1 MNAPLSENPPA
12 LTRQQ
17 KMLTLAGTLLSMFL
31 AALDQTVV
39 ATAGPDMQR
48 SLHLAPGLYTWITTA
63 YLVSSTVLVPVYG
76 RLSDLFGRKV
86 ILVVGVV
93 IFLAASALCGISQN
107 AWQLI
112 AFRALQGV
120 GSASLFTSAFAVV
133 ADLFPPSERGRYS
146 GLFGAVFGISSLV
159 GPLLGGFI
167 TDHFGWHWVFF
178 INLPIGAVALAFILL
193 RMPPLKPSSSLPR
206 PSVDIMGAVLLAVGT
221 IPLLLGASLGRAVLR
236 EGDIG
241 YLWTS
246 PPMLAMG
253 LLAVLGLVG
262 FVAWELR
269 VKDPLVD
276 LSLFKTPAVK
286 WGVLAMFVLGAA
298 FLTPMVFLPL
308 FMVNVVGVT
317 ATQSGLTI
325 SPLVMGIVAGNVLSG
340 QLASR
345 FGKYKPFMLVA
356 LVVLT
361 VGFLV
366 MGFTLT
372 AGSTQGEVT
381 LKMVLLGLGLGPSI
395 PLYTLAVQNAVPPQQ
410 MGVATSMTTFFRSM
424 GSTVG
429 VAIVGSLFATTLSEQ
444 MATRLGK
451 ATEGLPPQLVQGFA
465 RSQGAGAAEEGGATG
480 MRFDAEAQKQKAR
493 DGLEGARRL
502 ALKAL
507 EGEPLAVMAV
517 KSSPLADDALK
528 KALEGGGPVA
538 QAKARGEATWLRVQQ
553 AAQDANQWTALLESN
568 ELQPEVKKAALDVS
582 PSELK
587 DGAGP
592 ALALRPVKAVIDA
605 EAERLGAM
613 ALEQARTKVEVRY
626 NQEQPKVLAAID
638 AVGLAIRESFTDAI
652 SLVYRL
658 AAVLAVLAFLLT
670 LKIPQ
675 LALRGR
681 MPTPTPSE

>member
-1 MNAPLSENPPA
+1 MNAPLPEQSPA

-17 KMLTLAGTLLSMFL
+17 KVFTLAGTLLAMFL

-86 ILVVGVV
+86 ILLVGVV
-93 IFLAASALCGISQN
+93 IFLGASALCGISQN

-133 ADLFPPSERGRYS
+133 ADLFPPAERGRYS
-146 GLFGAVFGISSLV
+146 GLFGSVFGISSLV

-178 INLPIGAVALAFILL
+178 INLPIGALALAFIAL
-193 RMPPLKPSSSLPR
+193 RMPPLRSEGPR
-206 PSVDIMGAVLLAVGT
+206 APVDVTGAVLLAMGSV
-221 IPLLLGASLGRAVLR
+221 PLLVGASLGRSVLR
-236 EGDIG
+236 DGDVG

-253 LLAVLGLVG
+253 LLAVVGLAG

-276 LSLFKTPAVK
+276 LSLFRTPTVK
-286 WGVLAMFVLGAA
+286 WGVSTMFVLGAA

-317 ATQSGLTI
+317 ATASGLTI
-325 SPLVMGIVAGNVLSG
+325 SPLVLGIVAGNVLSG

-345 FGKYKPFMLVA
+345 FGRYKPFMLVA
-356 LVVLT
+356 LVLLT

-366 MGFTLT
+366 MGLTLT
-372 AGSTQGEVT
+372 ASSTQGEVT

-395 PLYTLAVQNAVPPQQ
+395 PLYTLAVQNAVPAHQ

-429 VAIVGSLFATTLSEQ
+429 VAVVGSLFATTLAEG
-444 MATRLGK
+444 MTTRLAK
-451 ATEGLPPQLVQGFA
+451 ATEGLPPALVQGFA
-465 RSQGAGAAEEGGATG
+465 QRGAASGGEGPQTG
-480 MRFDAEAQKQKAR
+480 LRFDVEAQKQKVS

-507 EGEPLAVMAV
+507 DGEPLAVLAV
-517 KSSPLADDALK
+517 QSSPLADDALK
-528 KALEGGGPVA
+528 AAIADGGPVA
-538 QAKARGEATWLRVQQ
+538 QSRARAEATWRRVQE
-553 AAQDANQWTALLESN
+553 AAQDPNTWTALLASN
-568 ELQPEVKKAALDVS
+568 ELAPAVRTAALSVT
-582 PSELK
+582 PAELK

-592 ALALRPVKAVIDA
+592 ALALKPVKAVIDA

-613 ALEQARTKVEVRY
+613 ALEKARTKLELRVMLEK
-626 NQEQPKVLAAID
+626 PKLLAVID
-638 AVGLAIRESFTDAI
+638 AVDRALKEAFTDAI
-652 SLVYRL
+652 TLVYRL

-670 LKIPQ
+670 LAIPQ
-675 LALRGR
+675 LPLRGR
-681 MPTPTPSE
+681 PVAPPAE

>member
-1 MNAPLSENPPA
+1 MNAPLSETPPA

-193 RMPPLKPSSSLPR
+193 RMPPLKPGASTQRAP
-206 PSVDIMGAVLLAVGT
+206 VDVMGAVLLAVGT
-221 IPLLLGASLGRAVLR
+221 IPLLVGASLGRSVLR
-236 EGDIG
+236 EGDVG
-241 YLWTS
+241 YLWS
-246 PPMLAMG
+246 APPMLALG

-269 VKDPLVD
+269 VKAPLVD
-276 LSLFKTPAVK
+276 LSLFQTPAVK
-286 WGVLAMFVLGAA
+286 WGVLTMFVLGAA

-361 VGFLV
+361 LGFLV

-429 VAIVGSLFATTLSEQ
+429 VAVVGSLFATTLSES
-444 MATRLGK
+444 MATRLVK
-451 ATEGLPPQLVQGFA
+451 AAEGLPPQLVQGFA
-465 RSQGAGAAEEGGATG
+465 RTQGAGAAEEGGATG

-507 EGEPLAVMAV
+507 EGDPLAVLAV

-528 KALEGGGPVA
+528 AALENGGPVA
-538 QAKARGEATWLRVQQ
+538 QAKARGDETWLRLQQ

-568 ELQPEVKKAALDVS
+568 ELPPVVKRAALDVS

-592 ALALRPVKAVIDA
+592 ALALRPVKAIIDA
-605 EAERLGAM
+605 ESERLGAM
-613 ALEQARTKVEVRY
+613 ALEQARLKVEQRF

-638 AVGLAIRESFTDAI
+638 AVGLAIKESFTDAI

-681 MPTPTPSE
+681 QPMPPPPE

>member
-17 KMLTLAGTLLSMFL
+17 KVLTLAGTLLAMFL

-48 SLHLAPGLYTWITTA
+48 SLNLAPGLYTWITTA

-86 ILVVGVV
+86 ILLVGVV
-93 IFLAASALCGISQN
+93 IFLAASALCGVSQN

-178 INLPIGAVALAFILL
+178 INLPIGAIALAFIVL
-193 RMPPLKPSSSLPR
+193 RMPPLRSQGPR
-206 PSVDIMGAVLLAVGT
+206 APVDVTGAVLLAVGSV
-221 IPLLLGASLGRAVLR
+221 PLLLGASLGRSVLR
-236 EGDIG
+236 EGDVG

-246 PPMLAMG
+246 PPMLALG

-286 WGVLAMFVLGAA
+286 WGVATMFVLGAA

-345 FGKYKPFMLVA
+345 FGRYKPFMLVA

-372 AGSTQGEVT
+372 ATSTQGEVT

-429 VAIVGSLFATTLSEQ
+429 VAIVGSLFATSLSAG
-444 MATRLGK
+444 MTTRLAK
-451 ATEGLPPQLVQGFA
+451 ATEGLPPQLVQGFT
-465 RSQGAGAAEEGGATG
+465 RGQGGEGESPVSGL
-480 MRFDAEAQKQKAR
+480 RFDVAAQKQKAS
-493 DGLEGARRL
+493 DGLEGARRV

-507 EGEPLAVMAV
+507 DGDALAVLAV
-517 KSSPLADDALK
+517 KTSPLADDALR
-528 KALEGGGPVA
+528 AAVADGGPVA
-538 QAKARGEATWLRVQQ
+538 QAKARGEATWRRVQE
-553 AAQDANQWTALLESN
+553 AAQDPNTWTALLESN
-568 ELQPEVKKAALDVS
+568 ELSPVVRKAALDVS

-592 ALALRPVKAVIDA
+592 ALALKPVRAVIDA

-613 ALEQARTKVEVRY
+613 ALEKARTKVELRVAVER
-626 NQEQPKVLAAID
+626 PKVLAVID
-638 AVGLAIRESFTDAI
+638 AVDLALKESFTDAI
-652 SLVYRL
+652 TLVYRL
-658 AAVLAVLAFLLT
+658 AAALAALAFLLT
-670 LKIPQ
+670 LAIPQ
-675 LALRGR
+675 LPLRGR
-681 MPTPTPSE
+681 VVAAPPPE